1 MSRAT
6 FILLFALPF
15 SLFFL
20 SRSLIFSRFLSSML
34 AFMAAPPSQTL
45 THPRYAIIC
54 GGDKMLAIAFHRA
67 STVSATPSSAPCKR
81 WHKQPIVVGQVNG
94 HEGKKREPCEVDRQK
109 YLQMRAISWIEK
121 KYILKCKSSEATKG
135 RGLLFCH
142 FINLSAARH
151 HVYLQGPQMLGQQ
164 RADPPLG
171 DGRLVGPEP
180 RGHVPDPVF
189 LLRG

>member
-1 MSRAT
+1 MDRKKYKLKCKSSKAT
-6 FILLFALPF
+6 TGRGLLFCHF
-15 SLFFL
+15 INL
-20 SRSLIFSRFLSSML
+20 S
-34 AFMAAPPSQTL
+34 
-45 THPRYAIIC
+45 
-54 GGDKMLAIAFHRA
+54 
-67 STVSATPSSAPCKR
+67 
-81 WHKQPIVVGQVNG
+81 IVVGQVNG